1 MALFTGV
8 VGELSSQLSEY
19 TPVAPATSAM
29 VASLGALALGSVRA
43 QAQQVA
49 PLPSPRLPSPPLA
62 LPRLASPRLPSPPS
76 VTAAP
81 HQPTR
86 LGLPGGFRAR
96 LHAPGS
102 AAPAVER
109 PRAAPRRPP
118 HPTQA
123 SRELSNLRF
132 QPIGVDAACAVGAR
146 PRSGP
151 GAGDGR
157 NAAVG
162 SGRPYLH
169 AVLVH

>member
-96 LHAPGS
+96 LHTPGS
-102 AAPAVER
+102 AAPAVEQ

-118 HPTQA
+118 HPTHPTQA
-123 SRELSNLRF
+123 TRELRTLRF
-132 QPIGVDAACAVGAR
+132 QPTGVDAARAGGAR

-151 GAGDGR
+151 GAGDNR
-157 NAAVG
+157 NAAIG
-162 SGRPYLH
+162 PTC
-169 AVLVH
+169 VLC